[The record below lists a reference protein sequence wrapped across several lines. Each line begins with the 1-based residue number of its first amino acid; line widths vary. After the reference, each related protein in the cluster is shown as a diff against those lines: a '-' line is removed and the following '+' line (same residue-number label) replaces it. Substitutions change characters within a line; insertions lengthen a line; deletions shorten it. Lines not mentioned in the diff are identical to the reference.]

1 MEISSHPSVDE
12 LREALRERDVT
23 LACTVCGREEF
34 SMEEASVRGSGK
46 GQYYGSYRLARVQLV
61 CEKCGHV
68 MGFEIEKLQ
77 RNQG

>member
-23 LACTVCGREEF
+23 LACTICGQEEF
-34 SMEEASVRGSGK
+34 SKEEATLRSAGK
-46 GQYYGSYRLARVQLV
+46 GQHYGTYRLARTQIV

-77 RNQG
+77 KNQS